1 MKSINEDRLFKKLPY
16 FFDKPS
22 NIFIELAQNASR
34 ADASLL
40 DIRLSDNV
48 LTAWDDGEGCDCPAA
63 IFILAESD
71 WNSAVESAQNPAGWG
86 LFFLLCISTEVTFQS
101 NFGTITVD
109 CRKYLESAS
118 YRNDILDNINP
129 GEKTDGFFLRA
140 MLKKEI
146 ARNIMQNVNSSLRY
160 FPLDITINGQSL
172 RKENLRESACRN
184 RDHVIE
190 TTYEGND
197 VFIVVGSH
205 FPETWQG
212 LKSKLTAVWYGIPI
226 ESPTYNTCVYVDVR
240 QGSILTPVL
249 PYRTTI
255 KEDEKLEALYKFV
268 RNKMAEYCIDYLND
282 PEKTDEFKVLNIMEA
297 MECIATQDE
306 MDMLKRF
313 YVHVDEPHYPVESW
327 NSSSKSKRI
336 VHINDSS
343 PINEVVSSITIKGLE
358 DRNGQKT
365 DKSDEDT
372 DCLVL
377 PEGTIEAVSLSRKH
391 PSWLKVVDREF
402 ALEIICG
409 GKPAR
414 ENYTWTKASKIICGE
429 KKIDILALVGGW
441 SDAEIFYTNDPKDV
455 HDITTAIFDRFL
467 YCDDSECDTYDTQ
480 RRYFDE
486 EIDRDLM
493 HVTGTY
499 SKYDLLKGFDLAGV
513 DISKITGIE
522 IKKGKMLI
530 KLRNKESK
538 TIKLAA

>member
-22 NIFIELAQNASR
+22 NVFIELAQNAFR

-40 DIRLSDNV
+40 DIRLRDNV
-48 LTAWDDGEGCDCPAA
+48 LTAWDDGEGCDCPEA

-71 WNSAVESAQNPAGWG
+71 WNPTVESAQNPAGWG

-101 NFGTITVD
+101 NFGTVTVD

-118 YRNDILDNINP
+118 YRKNILDNINP
-129 GEKTDGFFLRA
+129 NEKTEGFFLRA

-146 ARNIMQNVNSSLRY
+146 AGNIMQNVNSSLRY
-160 FPLDITINGQSL
+160 FPLDITVNGKSL
-172 RKENLRESACRN
+172 KKENLRDGACRN

-190 TTYEGND
+190 TDYEGND
-197 VFIVVGSH
+197 VYIVVGSH
-205 FPETWQG
+205 FPETPQC
-212 LKSKLTAVWYGIPI
+212 LKSKMTVVWYGIPI
-226 ESPTYNTCVYVDVR
+226 ECSTYYTCVYVDVR

-255 KEDEKLEALYKFV
+255 KEDEKLEAFDRFV
-268 RNKMAEYCIDYLND
+268 RDKVAAYCIDYLND
-282 PEKTDEFKVLNIMEA
+282 PNKTDEFKVLNIMEA
-297 MECIATQDE
+297 MECITTQDE

-336 VHINDSS
+336 VHVNESY
-343 PINEVVSSITIKGLE
+343 PISEIVSSVTIKSLE
-358 DRNGQKT
+358 DSKGQKT
-365 DKSDEDT
+365 DRLEEDT

-377 PEGTIEAVSLSRKH
+377 PEGTIEAVSLTRKH
-391 PSWLKVVDREF
+391 PSWLKVIDKEYS
-402 ALEIICG
+402 LEIICD
-409 GKPAR
+409 GKSAR
-414 ENYTWTKASKIICGE
+414 ENYTWTKAGKITCGD
-429 KKIDILALVGGW
+429 KKIGILALVGGW
-441 SDAEIFYTNDPKDV
+441 SDAEIFYTKEPMDV
-455 HDITTAIFDRFL
+455 HDITTAMFDRFL
-467 YCDDSECDTYDTQ
+467 YCEDPDCDTYDTQ
-480 RRYFDE
+480 RESFDN

-493 HVTGTY
+493 HVNGAY
-499 SKYDLLKGFDLAGV
+499 SKFDLLKGLDLTGV
-513 DISKITGIE
+513 DISKITSIQ

-530 KLRNKESK
+530 KLRNKASK